1 MKIYKRNG
9 ADLLDLG
16 DVLKESVGYGEEV
29 DFYTSVLTNVNEL
42 YEVALVVRL
51 HGEYHVCG
59 HVAGHRYTTINI
71 HYSIT
76 VNVKVVLVGWD
87 LIV

>member
-1 MKIYKRNG
+1 MKILRYIVFLTAALAAASCMKPF
-9 ADLLDLG
+9 DLKLDDEPIIYLEAFPG
-16 DVLKESVGYGEEV
+16 VEDV
-29 DFYTSVLTNVNEL
+29 
-42 YEVALVVRL
+42 
-51 HGEYHVCG
+51 
-59 HVAGHRYTTINI
+59 GHRYTTINI